1 MGGSVQENDDIYKT
15 NHNCQ
20 FTGLPIYFGNCDC
33 YIHRKY
39 QGVSGT
45 EERRSTVAKLVK
57 SKSHEVLQIEPPV
70 TLDNIKKAYHKLCKI
85 YHPDR
90 PQGNHT
96 EFIKINDAYNDLCL
110 LTNSL

>member
-15 NHNCQ
+15 NNKCQ

-33 YIHRKY
+33 YIHKKY
-39 QGVSGT
+39 KGVSGA
-45 EERRSTVAKLVK
+45 EEGHSTAKLVK

-70 TLDNIKKAYHKLCKI
+70 TLDSIKKAYHKLCKI

-90 PQGNHT
+90 PSGNHN
-96 EFIKINDAYNDLCL
+96 EFIKINDAYNDLL
-110 LTNSL
+110 LTY